1 MPSPSRATV
10 VIPPRRAF
18 LADLGLGFTGL
29 ALGAMFARDGVG
41 SPAAW
46 TPPDGRPHFAPKA
59 KSVIW
64 LFMNGGV
71 SHLESFD
78 FKPEITKHAGKTIGE
93 TPYADVQN
101 PAKLALER
109 APVPDAN
116 GLQRN
121 VLFPL
126 QAGFRRHGQSGMEIS
141 DLFPHTARNAD
152 RIAVVRSMWTTDS
165 NHGAQTQFHTG
176 RHMLDPAQP
185 TLGGWVHYGLGSIND
200 ELPQFISI
208 GFREYWNRKDGLYLG
223 PAHDA
228 VPLRIDPAN
237 PLDFGRPER
246 PFSPEA
252 QSIGFDLVGQL
263 DRATAVEY
271 PDDPA
276 TAARIASYELAHSMQ
291 QSVPAVVDFADETEE
306 TKRLY
311 GLDLPHCRD
320 FGMQLLAAR
329 RFVERGVRFIQIQH
343 GGGGAGAWDAHGGL
357 KANHS
362 SLALAVDQPI
372 GGLLE
377 DLARRG
383 LLDDTIVLFATEFG
397 RTPGTQGSDGR
408 DHHPFAFSVWMAG
421 GGIKGGTVHGATDE
435 LGFHAVEDRHYVTDI
450 HATILKQLGLD
461 SRTLEIP
468 GRRRLA
474 IDHGTPIDA
483 ILG

>member
-1 MPSPSRATV
+1 MRPPNPV

-41 SPAAW
+41 SPADW

-78 FKPEITKHAGKTIGE
+78 YKPEITKHAGKTIAE

-126 QAGFRRHGQSGMEIS
+126 QTGFRRHGQSGMEIS
-141 DLFPHTARNAD
+141 DFFPHTARNAD

-223 PAHDA
+223 PSHDA

-246 PFSPEA
+246 PFSPQA
-252 QSIGFDLVGQL
+252 QSIGFDLVSRL

-291 QSVPAVVDFADETEE
+291 QSVPRVVDFADETEE

-362 SLALAVDQPI
+362 NLALAVDQPI

-383 LLDDTIVLFATEFG
+383 LLDETIVLFASEFG

-421 GGIKGGTVHGATDE
+421 GGIKGGVVHGATDE

-461 SRTLEIP
+461 SHKLEIP
-468 GRRRLA
+468 GRKRLA